1 MAYQINFGPWGSVF
15 VIPTAVADRYLKFC
29 SELQLKV
36 LLLALRQG
44 QSPVDSAAV
53 AARLGIGEAEVDDCL
68 QYWLESGLFCQSD
81 APAPAPLTAASQALP
96 PRTTVERTPAAQT
109 ITTLRARGH
118 LSPAEINTL
127 LREDRQ
133 FAGLAAELERA
144 RGSVLSPSEQEIL
157 AYLFGSLELS
167 PDYLLVAAAYCRD
180 KGKKKLSYLEKM
192 IAGWLEQGIDTYEK
206 AEGHIRRLVRQ
217 EDREGRVRRL
227 FGLPERAL
235 TAAVAECGG
244 HSLLLDCGEG
254 TQTAARRAGVNL
266 MRADAICLT
275 HYHGDHIFGLPGL
288 LQTLGAQ
295 GRTRPLALLGPE
307 GLLEVWRAVYA
318 LTGPLPYAVKPLVC
332 RAGQPVALDALSDG
346 WPAGATLLPV
356 ATKHRVRS
364 LGYRLELPRAGRFD
378 PEKARA
384 LGVPVTQWRLLQ
396 RGQAVPLAERMVQ
409 PAEVLGAPRKGLR
422 FVFSGDS
429 APCPALEQA
438 AQGADLL
445 LCDATYALPEQQEQ
459 AAQWGHSTFGQSAAL
474 AAKAG
479 AKRLWLVHYSPMI
492 TDPEEQLAQAQS
504 IFPAAECGFDGK
516 RITLH
521 YEENEE

>member
-1 MAYQINFGPWGSVF
+1 MLTI
-15 VIPTAVADRYLKFC
+15 T
-29 SELQLKV
+29 
-36 LLLALRQG
+36 LLG
-44 QSPVDSAAV
+44 
-53 AARLGIGEAEVDDCL
+53 
-68 QYWLESGLFCQSD
+68 
-81 APAPAPLTAASQALP
+81 TAATMP
-96 PRTTVERTPAAQT
+96 
-109 ITTLRARGH
+109 
-118 LSPAEINTL
+118 
-127 LREDRQ
+127 
-133 FAGLAAELERA
+133 
-144 RGSVLSPSEQEIL
+144 
-157 AYLFGSLELS
+157 
-167 PDYLLVAAAYCRD
+167 
-180 KGKKKLSYLEKM
+180 
-192 IAGWLEQGIDTYEK
+192 
-206 AEGHIRRLVRQ
+206 
-217 EDREGRVRRL
+217 
-227 FGLPERAL
+227 LPERAL

-364 LGYRLELPRAGRFD
+364 LGYRLDLPRAGRFD

-438 AQGADLL
+438 AQGQTCCSAMPPMPCRSSRNRQRSGGTAPLGR
-445 LCDATYALPEQQEQ
+445 ARRWRKRP
-459 AAQWGHSTFGQSAAL
+459 GQSGCGWCTIPPWSPTRNSSLHRRKASSRRQNAAL
-474 AAKAG
+474 TANA
-479 AKRLWLVHYSPMI
+479 SPCI
-492 TDPEEQLAQAQS
+492 T
-504 IFPAAECGFDGK
+504 
-516 RITLH
+516 RRTR
-521 YEENEE
+521 NEADT